1 MRYLLP
7 LGTHMPNCSS
17 SPYIEVLPKR
27 SMGCPNVVF
36 QRDGG
41 LYLTLAP
48 TRFTLNRSWRPYAA
62 GRGPVHPRRDIS
74 PLRPFS
80 HRSAPLSLLTPRV
93 SNHASLRGNSTNSIS
108 VSRKKEG
115 EKKKRWKGMRLWKLS
130 VITGRFIGL
139 DVFRRSRRNI
149 LFFSRGQN
157 RGSAALSEM
166 HHRGI
171 YIYFFIF
178 SRWQIFFEGYFE
190 ILSLSRSRKHGFP
203 KTFFETRAAR

>member
-130 VITGRFIGL
+130 VITGCFIGR
-139 DVFRRSRRNI
+139 VSTFEKKYPFFFARSKSRVSRVIRNAPPGNI
-149 LFFSRGQN
+149 YIFFHVDRFFSRD
-157 RGSAALSEM
+157 
-166 HHRGI
+166 
-171 YIYFFIF
+171 IF
-178 SRWQIFFEGYFE
+178 WN
-190 ILSLSRSRKHGFP
+190 SLSRSRKHGFP
-203 KTFFETRAAR
+203 KSFFGTRAVR